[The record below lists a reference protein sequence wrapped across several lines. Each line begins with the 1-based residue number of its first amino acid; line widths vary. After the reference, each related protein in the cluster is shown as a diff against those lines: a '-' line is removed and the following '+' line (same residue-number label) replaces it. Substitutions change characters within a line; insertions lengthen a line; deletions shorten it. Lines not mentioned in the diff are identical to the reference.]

1 MNADR
6 DFLPLREAAAVL
18 GVTVDAL
25 RTRVRRGTL
34 AARKEP
40 TPPYRWL
47 VAVPAAGQAA
57 PPPADASA
65 RLAALEAE
73 NTALRR
79 ELAAQGEALRFER
92 DQAERLAVAHERL
105 TRALPPPRDPP
116 PRRRWRWWG

>member
-18 GVTVDAL
+18 GVSVDAL
-25 RTRVRRGTL
+25 RARVRRGTL
-34 AARKEP
+34 AAQKEP
-40 TPPYRWL
+40 APPYRWL
-47 VAVPAAGQAA
+47 VAVPAAGQA
-57 PPPADASA
+57 PPASA
-65 RLAALEAE
+65 AADCVAALEAE
-73 NTALRR
+73 NAALRR

-116 PRRRWRWWG
+116 SRPWWRWWR